1 MRQTIRNILF
11 AIVIVITLFVFLK
24 FLFIGR
30 GSEGIAFG
38 AITGI
43 LLGLAV
49 NALIKPLPN
58 DPPRPHLGDWL
69 RRLWKSEKWGKVA
82 LVGTGIAT
90 ALVAL
95 PSEPKSEP
103 LPLVSA
109 SASTPQQVV
118 SNQPTPTI
126 TPTAIRVTPQKSPTP
141 VTPTI
146 TPRPTKKPLPTDT
159 PGPSPTPTPNREII
173 LGSTVNL
180 RQGPN
185 TAFKSVASLPAE
197 SRIILR
203 SIIVFEGERW
213 YEVGALGTGWAGWV
227 SSSVVPVDEQLVATL
242 PTSTE
247 KFILPTPLPEPTAEP
262 QAPAAGN
269 CSPSYPDVCIPSGP
283 DLDCGD
289 IPYRRFRVVGSDP
302 HKFDRDNDGIGCES

>member
-24 FLFIGR
+24 FLFMGQGSYGIGY
-30 GSEGIAFG
+30 S

-43 LLGLAV
+43 LLGLTV
-49 NALIKPLPN
+49 NALTKPLPTT
-58 DPPRPHLGDWL
+58 PPGPNLRDWTQ
-69 RRLWKSEKWGKVA
+69 RLWKSGQWGKGI

-90 ALVAL
+90 ALLAL

-103 LPLVSA
+103 LPLVSG
-109 SASTPQQVV
+109 STPQQVAM
-118 SNQPTPTI
+118 NQPSPTI
-126 TPTAIRVTPQKSPTP
+126 TPTAIRGVPRTVKPLTSPIPTVTK
-141 VTPTI
+141 
-146 TPRPTKKPLPTDT
+146 RPTKTALPTDT

-185 TAFKSVASLPAE
+185 TAFKSITSLPAE

-247 KFILPTPLPEPTAEP
+247 KFVLPTPLPEPTAEP

-269 CSPSYPDVCIPSGP
+269 CSPSYPNVCIPGGP
-283 DLDCGD
+283 DLDCKD

-302 HKFDRDNDGIGCES
+302 HRFDNDNDGIGCES